1 MEHLK
6 EKVKNLKQGESFI
19 FEREDFK
26 KIRSII
32 QNKKGFLIIAS
43 PNAKYKLYK
52 HFLISLVT
60 NI

>member
-6 EKVKNLKQGESFI
+6 EKVKNLKQGENFI
-19 FEREDFK
+19 FEREDLK

-32 QNKKGFLIIAS
+32 QNKKGFLIIAA

-52 HFLISLVT
+52 HFL
-60 NI
+60 N